1 MFENTAEESDDT
13 LKSRALMYWA
23 NHIETGTMHLSAK
36 DIINCYE
43 PKDRHKYT
51 IDLNDDQK
59 RLVLRL
65 RELAIKR

>member
-1 MFENTAEESDDT
+1 MFENTTEESDDT

-51 IDLNDDQK
+51 IDLNDD
-59 RLVLRL
+59 
-65 RELAIKR
+65 